1 MNIQFNLIYLFFCLT
16 GVSESALSNI
26 KNPASL
32 KIHAVDALKA
42 ILEADETKSEAL
54 KALYDSHPAWLEYKG
69 QSHDLFLSNK
79 DQADLYLI
87 EDSSEKRF
95 VGLLKYEPETST
107 TTTSAPSSSSSSSSS
122 SSNDQIFQQLDRQK
136 VTHTSTESERRISQ
150 LAFPENSTKFDDTSR
165 KLSSSYLPPKE
176 TPSPSDHPV
185 KSTNPFA
192 DESTEPA
199 GNKTVPQP
207 TKLRGVSDK
216 AERQQKSSNLSQTM
230 ISSNINNI
238 PPDTQT
244 QIPIP
249 SPAISQITPMVSSNN
264 PPKTIEAST
273 VPTNRKSEASSHRF
287 MTTIVSF
294 ANTYLNFYN
303 ATFFFNVLNELIS
316 LITI

>member
-1 MNIQFNLIYLFFCLT
+1 LIIILFLLLLCIT

-42 ILEADETKSEAL
+42 ILEADETKSDAL

-95 VGLLKYEPETST
+95 IGLLKYEPEPET
-107 TTTSAPSSSSSSSSS
+107 TTTMTSTPS

-150 LAFPENSTKFDDTSR
+150 LAFPENSTKFDDT
-165 KLSSSYLPPKE
+165 YLPQKE
-176 TPSPSDHPV
+176 TPSNYHPA

-199 GNKTVPQP
+199 GNKILHQP

-216 AERQQKSSNLSQTM
+216 AEQQQKSSNLSQKM
-230 ISSNINNI
+230 SSSNNNNNI
-238 PPDTQT
+238 PPDTQ
-244 QIPIP
+244 IAPI
-249 SPAISQITPMVSSNN
+249 ISQITPVVSSNN
-264 PPKTIEAST
+264 PPKTSNESST
-273 VPTNRKSEASSHRF
+273 VPTHRKSEASSHRF

-294 ANTYLNFYN
+294 ASTYLNIYN
-303 ATFFFNVLNELIS
+303 ARFLYFFPSMN
-316 LITI
+316 